1 MKNNDYNKGNIQNLL
16 NDNSI
21 KDKNFINII

>member
-1 MKNNDYNKGNIQNLL
+1 MFYNYNKGNIQNLL